1 MIIKPMPS
9 PGGINREKLCILQ
22 GGKGPL
28 NRRGMA
34 YDSMGPT
41 PTNRSGLAYDTA
53 EPDTVEQI
61 VAWAKENLTPKA
73 LHDLSIALLAAA
85 YRAGYPTPGEMADAE
100 DNEPTVAG
108 KSPAAR
114 LGADSAATRDLFRR
128 FPEIARIIHPKGTTP
143 STRVTADSG
152 ALAATFTRYPDLARL
167 GPVEPARRRVPSVD
181 SAAAKSLNERF
192 GLDRIKSA

>member
-9 PGGINREKLCILQ
+9 PGGTNREKLFILQ

-41 PTNRSGLAYDTA
+41 PTNRRGLAYDTA
-53 EPDTVEQI
+53 EPDTIEQI

-73 LHDLSIALLAAA
+73 LHDASIALLAAA
-85 YRAGYPTPGEMADAE
+85 YRAGYPTPGEMADAAAA
-100 DNEPTVAG
+100 EP
-108 KSPAAR
+108 AR

-128 FPEIARIIHPKGTTP
+128 FPEIAIIIHPKATTP

-181 SAAAKSLNERF
+181 SAPAKSLNERF

>member
-9 PGGINREKLCILQ
+9 PGGTNREKLFVLQ
-22 GGKGPL
+22 GGKGAL

-41 PTNRSGLAYDTA
+41 PTNRRGLAYDTA
-53 EPDTVEQI
+53 EPDTIEQI

-73 LHDLSIALLAAA
+73 LHDLSTALLA
-85 YRAGYPTPGEMADAE
+85 YRAGYPSPGEMAAAD
-100 DNEPTVAG
+100 DEPKVAG

-143 STRVTADSG
+143 STRVTADPG

-167 GPVEPARRRVPSVD
+167 GSVEPARRRVPSVD